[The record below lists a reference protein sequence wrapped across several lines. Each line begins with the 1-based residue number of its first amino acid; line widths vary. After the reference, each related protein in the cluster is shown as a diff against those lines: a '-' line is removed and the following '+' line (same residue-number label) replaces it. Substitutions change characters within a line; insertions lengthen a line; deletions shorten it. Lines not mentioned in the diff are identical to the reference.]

1 MRWKKRTKKRGDR
14 TRMIY
19 SLLNKPDHK
28 FTPSGTPYINTYQE
42 EIKDG
47 RMTLTKTG
55 QTNVYERIQAD
66 LESCKIENILHAVA
80 MGDLNAL
87 NQREATYCDATTMPK
102 NLMEAQNLVL
112 RMKDEFYKMPM
123 EVRKEFGNSPDTYV
137 EEMGTKEF
145 FEKMAPYNEKIA
157 AISKEK
163 SMKEYEKKVAEGA
176 KLNIDI
182 ERETMRQKGATTN
195 EQK

>member
-1 MRWKKRTKKRGDR
+1 
-14 TRMIY
+14 MIY
-19 SLLNKPDHK
+19 SQLEKPEHR
-28 FTPSGTPYINTYQE
+28 FTPHGSPYINTYQE
-42 EIKDG
+42 EINDG
-47 RMTLTKTG
+47 RLSLVKTG
-55 QTNVYERIQAD
+55 QTNVYEMIQQD

-80 MGDLNAL
+80 MGDLSAL
-87 NQREATYCDATTMPK
+87 QQREATYCDATTMPK
-102 NLMEAQNLVL
+102 SLMEAQNLVL
-112 RMKDEFYKMPM
+112 KMKDEFYKMPM
-123 EVRKEFGNSPDTYV
+123 EVRKEFGNSAEKYV

-163 SMKEYEKKVAEGA
+163 NAKEYEKKVAEGA

-182 ERETMRQKGATTN
+182 EKEVARQKGVNTS

>member
-1 MRWKKRTKKRGDR
+1 
-14 TRMIY
+14 MIY
-19 SLLNKPDHK
+19 SLLKKPEHRY
-28 FTPSGTPYINTYQE
+28 TPSGTEFINTYQE
-42 EIKDG
+42 EVKDG
-47 RMTLTKTG
+47 RLTLIKTG
-55 QTNVYERIQAD
+55 QTNVYEQIQVD

-102 NLMEAQNLVL
+102 NLMEAQNLVIRL
-112 RMKDEFYKMPM
+112 KDEFYKMPL
-123 EVRKEFGNSPDTYV
+123 EVRKEFGNSPEAYV
-137 EEMGTKEF
+137 EEMGTPEF
-145 FEKMAPYNEKIA
+145 LKKMAPYNEKIE

-182 ERETMRQKGATTN
+182 EKEVARQKGATTN

>member
-1 MRWKKRTKKRGDR
+1 
-14 TRMIY
+14 MIY
-19 SLLNKPDHK
+19 SLLNKPKHRY
-28 FTPSGTPYINTYQE
+28 TPEGDQFINTYQE

-47 RMTLTKTG
+47 RITLVKTG
-55 QTNVYERIQAD
+55 ETNVYERIQAD
-66 LESCKIENILHAVA
+66 AESCKIENILHAVA

-102 NLMEAQNLVL
+102 SLMEAQNLAIKI
-112 RMKDEFYKMPM
+112 KDEFYKMPM
-123 EVRKEFGNSPDTYV
+123 EVRKEFGNSPETYI

-182 ERETMRQKGATTN
+182 ERETLRQKGEATN